1 MGWRPNPAL
10 SSAVIMVEPAPPAPD
25 VSPAVTKL
33 RPPRPHRD
41 TVSRPRLDDL
51 LDRATRGAVV
61 TLVSAPAGYGKT
73 TALATWAGARP
84 SRRLGWAALDER
96 DDDPHAFARLVTA
109 AVGMVEPR
117 AATIAA
123 AGDVGLSLVAL
134 VNLLDAATEPHVL
147 VLDDLHA
154 LTSEATLGALR
165 WLVEHAPPTLRL
177 VLATRVDPP
186 LPLARWRL
194 QGTLVELRA
203 DALAFRPDE
212 AGALLERMGV
222 AMGPDTLEV
231 LVSRTEGWGAGIQL
245 AALGMRGREGAN
257 ARDFVERFTGRDR
270 YVLAYLTEEVLQ
282 RLDPATHDFLLMVSV
297 LDAFDAAT
305 AAAITGRGDALDL
318 LAGLE
323 RANLF
328 LSRTDEDAGAFRF
341 HPFFRDLLRGRLD
354 DLRPAMAEALLAK
367 AADHCAAMG
376 STGRALGRIA
386 VQRSSDPDVAFS
398 ERELEVLRWL
408 ATGASNKAIARRLGL
423 SPNTVKTHLK
433 RLFDKLGVGSRIEA
447 VAHARDRGLV

>member
-1 MGWRPNPAL
+1 MDDSGRPAL
-10 SSAVIMVEPAPPAPD
+10 DAST
-25 VSPAVTKL
+25 AVTKL

-41 TVSRPRLDDL
+41 TVARPRLDEL

-61 TLVSAPAGYGKT
+61 TLVSAPVGYGKT
-73 TALATWAGARP
+73 TALAAWARA
-84 SRRLGWAALDER
+84 SAARRLGWAALDER
-96 DDDPHAFARLVTA
+96 DDDPRAFARLVAA
-109 AVGMVEPR
+109 AVGTVEPR
-117 AATIAA
+117 AAAIAA
-123 AGDVGLSLVAL
+123 AGDVDLALVAL
-134 VNLLDAATEPHVL
+134 VNLLDVATEPHVL

-154 LTSEATLGALR
+154 LTSEATLDALR
-165 WLVEHAPPTLRL
+165 WLVEHAPPALRL

-212 AGALLERMGV
+212 ASALLERMGV
-222 AMGPDTLEV
+222 VLERDALEV
-231 LVSRTEGWGAGIQL
+231 LVSRTEGWGAGLQL

-305 AAAITGRGDALDL
+305 AAAVSGRGDALDL
-318 LAGLE
+318 LVHLE

-328 LSRTDEDAGAFRF
+328 LSRADDGAGAFRL

-354 DLRPAMAEALLAK
+354 DLRPTLAEALLTK

-376 STGRALGRIA
+376 STGSASGRAAAQG
-386 VQRSSDPDVAFS
+386 SSDPDVALS

-433 RLFDKLGVGSRIEA
+433 HLFDKLGVGSRIEA
-447 VAHARDRGLV
+447 VAQARDRGLV

>member
-1 MGWRPNPAL
+1 MDDLGRLAL
-10 SSAVIMVEPAPPAPD
+10 AA
-25 VSPAVTKL
+25 SPATTKL

-41 TVSRPRLDDL
+41 TVVRPRLDAL
-51 LDRATRGAVV
+51 LDRATEGAVV
-61 TLVSAPAGYGKT
+61 TLVSAPVGYGKT
-73 TALATWAGARP
+73 TALAAWARA
-84 SRRLGWAALDER
+84 STARRLGWAALDER
-96 DDDPHAFARLVTA
+96 DDDPHAFARLVVA
-109 AVGMVEPR
+109 AVGTVEPR
-117 AATIAA
+117 AAAIAA
-123 AGDVGLSLVAL
+123 AGDVGLALVAL
-134 VNLLDAATEPHVL
+134 VNLLDAAAEPHVL

-154 LTSEATLGALR
+154 LTSEATLDALR
-165 WLVEHAPPTLRL
+165 WLVEHAPPALRL
-177 VLATRVDPP
+177 VLATRADPP

-222 AMGPDTLEV
+222 VLEPDALAV
-231 LVSRTEGWGAGIQL
+231 LVSRTEGWGAGLQL

-282 RLDPATHDFLLMVSV
+282 RLDPATHDFLLMLSV
-297 LDAFDAAT
+297 LDAFDPAT
-305 AAAITGRGDALDL
+305 AVAVTGRGDALDL
-318 LAGLE
+318 LVHLE

-328 LSRTDEDAGAFRF
+328 LSRADDGAGAFRL

-354 DLRPAMAEALLAK
+354 DLRPALAKALLAK
-367 AADHCAAMG
+367 AADHHAATG
-376 STGRALGRIA
+376 STGTASGRAA
-386 VQRSSDPDVAFS
+386 VQGSSDPDVALS

-433 RLFDKLGVGSRIEA
+433 HLFDKLGVGSRIEA

>member
-1 MGWRPNPAL
+1 MAKPGPPAL
-10 SSAVIMVEPAPPAPD
+10 DA
-25 VSPAVTKL
+25 SPAVTKL

-41 TVSRPRLDDL
+41 TVSRQRLDGL

-61 TLVSAPAGYGKT
+61 TLVSAPVGYGKT
-73 TALATWAGARP
+73 TALAAWARAGATH
-84 SRRLGWAALDER
+84 RLGWVTLDER
-96 DDDPHAFARLVTA
+96 DDDPHAFTRLVTA
-109 AVGMVEPR
+109 AVGAVEPR
-117 AATIAA
+117 AAAIADA
-123 AGDVGLSLVAL
+123 VDVDLALANL

-154 LTSEATLGALR
+154 VSSGPTIDALR
-165 WLVEHAPPTLRL
+165 WLVEHAPPALRL

-222 AMGPDTLEV
+222 ALDPGALEV
-231 LVSRTEGWGAGIQL
+231 LVSRTEGWGAGLQL
-245 AALGMRGREGAN
+245 AALGMRGRAGTN

-297 LDAFDAAT
+297 LDAFDAGM
-305 AAAITGRGDALDL
+305 AAAVTGRGDALDL
-318 LAGLE
+318 LIHLE

-328 LSRTDEDAGAFRF
+328 VSRGDDGAGVFRL
-341 HPFFRDLLRGRLD
+341 HPFFRDLLRGRLH
-354 DLRPAMAEALLAK
+354 DLRPAMAEALLAR
-367 AADHCAAMG
+367 AAEHRAAKGPTDPASG
-376 STGRALGRIA
+376 SVAARP
-386 VQRSSDPDVAFS
+386 SSDTDAGLS

-408 ATGASNKAIARRLGL
+408 ATGASNKAIARRLEL

-433 RLFDKLGVGSRIEA
+433 HLFDKLGVGSRIEA
-447 VAHARDRGLV
+447 VARARDRGLV